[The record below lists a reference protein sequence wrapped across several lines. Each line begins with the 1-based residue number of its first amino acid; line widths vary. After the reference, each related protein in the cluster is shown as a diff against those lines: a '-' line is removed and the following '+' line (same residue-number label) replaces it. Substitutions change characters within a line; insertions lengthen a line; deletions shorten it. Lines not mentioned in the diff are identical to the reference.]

1 MEIVRKACIS
11 DVPKI
16 AELVNSFA
24 RKDLMLPKP
33 LSRLYEDI
41 RDFTIVEKDGQLLG
55 CGALH
60 VYWDNLAEI
69 RSLAISEG
77 VQRAGLGSKI
87 VETLMAEAKDF
98 RLYHVFA
105 LSYKPEFFKKHGF
118 KVIDKNSL
126 PQKIWKDCINCPHFP
141 NCNEVA
147 LDILLDGE

>member
-1 MEIVRKACIS
+1 METVRKARIS

-41 RDFTIVEKDGQLLG
+41 RDFTVVEKDGQLLG

-69 RSLAISEG
+69 RSLAITEG
-77 VQRAGLGSKI
+77 VQRSGLGRKI
-87 VETLMAEAKDF
+87 VEQLLDES
-98 RLYHVFA
+98 REYGLNHIFA
-105 LSYKPEFFKKHGF
+105 LSYKPEFFKKLGF
-118 KVIDKNSL
+118 KVVDKNSL